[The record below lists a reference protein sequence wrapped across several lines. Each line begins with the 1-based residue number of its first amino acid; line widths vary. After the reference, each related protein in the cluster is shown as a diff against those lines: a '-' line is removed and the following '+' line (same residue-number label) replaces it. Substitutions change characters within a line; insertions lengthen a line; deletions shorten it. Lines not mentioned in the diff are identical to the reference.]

1 LGVDALRL
9 RGQGAGNARAFGG
22 LEPAIMSTWVHL
34 SLPAVAALAMAQ
46 PVQAVQYVTIAA
58 AQKLAFPAATRF
70 AEAHV
75 VYRPADIA
83 AIERLSGQPVRT
95 RGEQVWKAFSSDR
108 LIGFFILDYVI
119 GKHLVIDY
127 SVSLEKDGR
136 VRRVDV
142 LEYRESYGGE
152 IRNANWLQ
160 QFVGKRSGSTLEVNK
175 DIRNISGATLSSRHV
190 TEGVK
195 RVLALYEVRLK

>member
-1 LGVDALRL
+1 
-9 RGQGAGNARAFGG
+9 
-22 LEPAIMSTWVHL
+22 MSTWVL
-34 SLPAVAALAMAQ
+34 WGAPVVAAIALTT
-46 PVQAVQYVTIAA
+46 PVHAVQYLTIGA

-75 VYRPADIA
+75 VYRPADIE
-83 AIERLSGQPVRT
+83 AIQRISGQPVRT
-95 RGEQVWKAFSSDR
+95 RGEQVWKALAGER
-108 LIGFFILDYVI
+108 LLGFFILDYVI

-127 SVSLEKDGR
+127 SVSLEPDGR

-142 LEYRESYGGE
+142 LEYREAYGGE
-152 IRNANWLQ
+152 IRNSSWLA
-160 QFVGKRSGSTLEVNK
+160 QFVGKRSQSALEVDK

>member
-1 LGVDALRL
+1 MEIGVMSKWVWWSTPAAAVLAL
-9 RGQGAGNARAFGG
+9 
-22 LEPAIMSTWVHL
+22 
-34 SLPAVAALAMAQ
+34 AQ
-46 PVQAVQYVTIAA
+46 PVQAMQYLTIDA
-58 AQKLAFPAATRF
+58 AQKLAFPSATRF

-75 VYRPADIA
+75 VYLPADIE
-83 AIERLSGQPVRT
+83 AIQRLSGQPVRT
-95 RGEQVWKAFSSDR
+95 RGEQVWKAFAGDR

-127 SVSLEKDGR
+127 SVSLEADGR

-152 IRNANWLQ
+152 IRDASWLA
-160 QFVGKRSGSTLEVNK
+160 QFVGKRHGSTLEVNK